1 MESAT
6 IVNLKAISYALY
18 TVSVILLED
27 SLYTNMA
34 YITKLTHTTKLTTYS
49 ISNKIYFS
57 KL

>member
-18 TVSVILLED
+18 TVCVILLED

-34 YITKLTHTTKLTTYS
+34 YY
-49 ISNKIYFS
+49 
-57 KL
+57 